1 MTFNLGLL
9 IESGLEFQ
17 QICRLLEQF
26 EEKSLL
32 YHLGHAFSRRLARG
46 ENLAQILGYYPFI
59 SPELALFFQKGRSK
73 EEIGKDLLAY
83 SKLAYQKLL
92 EKTNQL
98 LAWIQL
104 LLFMV
109 IAIVIICT
117 YLALLLPLYSSLG
130 GLYK

>member
-1 MTFNLGLL
+1 MC
-9 IESGLEFQ
+9 I
-17 QICRLLEQF
+17 RD
-26 EEKSLL
+26 
-32 YHLGHAFSRRLARG
+32 R
-46 ENLAQILGYYPFI
+46 
-59 SPELALFFQKGRSK
+59 
-73 EEIGKDLLAY
+73 IGKDLLAY

-98 LAWIQL
+98 LAWIQP